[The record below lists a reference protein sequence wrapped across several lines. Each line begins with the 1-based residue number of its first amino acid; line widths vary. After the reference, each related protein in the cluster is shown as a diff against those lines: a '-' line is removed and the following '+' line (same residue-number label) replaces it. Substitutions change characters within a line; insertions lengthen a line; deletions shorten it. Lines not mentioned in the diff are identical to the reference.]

1 MEVIIRKMR
10 KEDITSVQYVAKMSW
25 YDTYEGIIPRSV
37 QNRFLSEAY
46 SNKRLLWRLRN
57 SFIYVATIDEK
68 IVGYANFFRLKNRGE
83 IELGSI
89 YILPAYQGK
98 GIGSQLLEKGMK
110 RSKELKIVYINVER
124 ENGIGHAFY
133 QSKGFQLVDEFDDEF
148 DGHLLRTMRMKLM
161 I

>member
-68 IVGYANFFRLKNRGE
+68 IVGYANFFRLQNRGE

-89 YILPAYQGK
+89 YILPAYQ
-98 GIGSQLLEKGMK
+98 
-110 RSKELKIVYINVER
+110 
-124 ENGIGHAFY
+124 
-133 QSKGFQLVDEFDDEF
+133 SKGFQLVGEFDDEF
-148 DGHLLRTMRMKLM
+148 EGHLLKTMRMKLM

>member
-68 IVGYANFFRLKNRGE
+68 IVGYANFFRLQNRG
-83 IELGSI
+83 
-89 YILPAYQGK
+89 K
-98 GIGSQLLEKGMK
+98 
-110 RSKELKIVYINVER
+110 
-124 ENGIGHAFY
+124 
-133 QSKGFQLVDEFDDEF
+133 
-148 DGHLLRTMRMKLM
+148 
-161 I
+161 

>member
-1 MEVIIRKMR
+1 MSLTLLKKEVIVVFGINLNL
-10 KEDITSVQYVAKMSW
+10 IA

-68 IVGYANFFRLKNRGE
+68 IVGYANFFRLQNGGE

-89 YILPAYQGK
+89 YILQTTCP
-98 GIGSQLLEKGMK
+98 
-110 RSKELKIVYINVER
+110 
-124 ENGIGHAFY
+124 
-133 QSKGFQLVDEFDDEF
+133 
-148 DGHLLRTMRMKLM
+148 
-161 I
+161 

>member
-1 MEVIIRKMR
+1 M
-10 KEDITSVQYVAKMSW
+10 
-25 YDTYEGIIPRSV
+25 
-37 QNRFLSEAY
+37 
-46 SNKRLLWRLRN
+46 WRLRN

-68 IVGYANFFRLKNRGE
+68 IVGYANFFRLQNRGE

-110 RSKELKIVYINVER
+110 HSKELKIVYINVER
-124 ENGIGHAFY
+124 ENGIGRAFY
-133 QSKGFQLVDEFDDEF
+133 HSKGFQLVDEFDDEF
-148 DGHLLRTMRMKLM
+148 EGHLLKTMRMKLM